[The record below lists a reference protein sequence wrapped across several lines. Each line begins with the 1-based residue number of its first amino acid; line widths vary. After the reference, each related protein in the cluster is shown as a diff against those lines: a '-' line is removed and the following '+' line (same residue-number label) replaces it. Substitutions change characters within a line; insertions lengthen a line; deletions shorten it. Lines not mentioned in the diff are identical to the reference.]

1 MTHACAYICSKKNG
15 YTGGKQISIVGKLR
29 VGGSDMAT
37 AGESPC
43 NYISAR
49 QTDLAKGAK
58 KDNSYTSASFRN
70 RICTVHNYDKFP
82 SYVQGYV

>member
-1 MTHACAYICSKKNG
+1 MPVYIFVVKKNG

-43 NYISAR
+43 NYSSAR
-49 QTDLAKGAK
+49 QTDLARRAK

-70 RICTVHNYDKFP
+70 RTWNKNMYSP
-82 SYVQGYV
+82 